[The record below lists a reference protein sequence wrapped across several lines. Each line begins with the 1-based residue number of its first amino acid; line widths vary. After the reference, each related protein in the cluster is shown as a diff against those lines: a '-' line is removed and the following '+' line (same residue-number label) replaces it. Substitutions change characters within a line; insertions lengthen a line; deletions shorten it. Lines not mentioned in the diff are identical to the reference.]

1 MVDYIIRKAE
11 RFFRFDI
18 RYILANSFWIGSGKV
33 LATLAA
39 FFLSVLYARYLPKAV
54 YGDYRYILS
63 VLSIAGIFAVPGIGT
78 AMARAIARGF
88 EGTFRH
94 GGRFIFLASFGI
106 SIVGIGCALFFFYNG
121 NIYLG
126 WGFALCALFFPFVEG
141 MGNWR
146 NYYDGKRLFKEKTV
160 LNTIDQLAYTICMAG
175 AIGAIIFLKL
185 DAGTSLLILLL
196 AYTLGEGLPNIVF
209 FLQTLKKIPK
219 NAPGEPGALRYGLHL
234 SIANIPATIANYL
247 DVVLLYAFMS
257 PAAVAIYS
265 FALAL
270 PEQLKSYLGIVTD
283 ISFPKLAVQSQN
295 AESLRDLKKTLV
307 TKAIKASYVTCAIVL
322 AYIIAAPLIYSTFF
336 PRYTEAIYLSQ
347 IFALSLVLFPFG
359 VFNTALKAEGDM
371 QKIYGYNVI
380 APVIQIAA
388 LVTLIPPYGLW
399 GAVSARMIGR
409 VANHILPLLFFIK
422 K

>member
-1 MVDYIIRKAE
+1 MVDRLIRKAE
-11 RFFRFDI
+11 RFFQTDI
-18 RYILANSFWIGSGKV
+18 RYILANSSWVATGKAF
-33 LATLAA
+33 ATLTA
-39 FFLSVLYARYLPKAV
+39 FLLSILYARYLPKAV

-78 AMARAIARGF
+78 AMARAVARGF
-88 EGTFRH
+88 EGTFRR
-94 GGRFIFLASFGI
+94 GGHFIFLASFGI
-106 SIVGIGCALFFFYNG
+106 SIISIGCALFFFYNS
-121 NIYLG
+121 NTYLG

-146 NYYDGKRLFKEKTV
+146 SYYDGKKLFKEKTL
-160 LNTIDQLAYTICMAG
+160 LNTLDQLVYTVFMAS
-175 AIGAIIFLKL
+175 AIGAIVLLQL
-185 DAGTSLLILLL
+185 DPGASLLILLL
-196 AYTLGEGLPNIVF
+196 AYTLGEGLPNVIF

-219 NAPGEPGALRYGLHL
+219 NAPEEPGALRYGLHL
-234 SIANIPATIANYL
+234 SAANIPATVANYL

-257 PAAVAIYS
+257 PAAVAVYS
-265 FALAL
+265 FALAI

-295 AESLRDLKKTLV
+295 AASLRDLRKTLIM
-307 TKAIKASYVTCAIVL
+307 KAVKTSYVTCVIVL
-322 AYIIAAPLIYSTFF
+322 IYIATAPFIYSIFF
-336 PRYTEAIYLSQ
+336 PRYTEAVYLSQ

-371 QKIYGYNVI
+371 QKIYGYNVM
-380 APVIQIAA
+380 APVIQITA
-388 LVTLIPPYGLW
+388 LVTLIPSYGLW

-409 VANHILPLLFFIK
+409 IANHILPLLFFIK